1 MPSSPRSCWPPAAAS
16 IGVDLAAA
24 PSVLAGYDAYTH
36 VAGSVTDEQLWA
48 GVTASL
54 PAAGSLGLV
63 TNAAILHVG
72 DILTQPMDQVRQTL
86 DVNIVGTVMA
96 MRAVIPAMVARGGGS
111 VVSVASIDAHFAEQ
125 QLAAYCASKS
135 AVLQLAR
142 TVALDQ
148 ARAGVNVNVV
158 CPGPMRA
165 GLFERHL
172 ASADDS
178 DGVPAHPRAAAA
190 VRRDPRPGAGRRR
203 HPVPAVGRRPG
214 DDRRQRDD
222 RRRPHHRVRLPDRR
236 RGHLG
241 PGAGRLPVV
250 TIAPAD
256 GALPTGTIDRRLVAS
271 CWTWAGNARPAW
283 PDERS
288 PHDLATRL
296 AAITGTGWHG
306 VGLVYADLVEI
317 RDDDRPGR
325 PRAG

>member
-1 MPSSPRSCWPPAAAS
+1 MTTSPAVPTRGLPGQLPELVVVTGTGGGLGTVVAQKLLAAGCGV
-16 IGVDLAAA
+16 IGLDLAAA
-24 PSVLAGYDAYTH
+24 PPVLTEFDEYRH
-36 VAGSVTDEQLWA
+36 VAGSVTDESLWA
-48 GVTASL
+48 EITGAL
-54 PAAGSLGLV
+54 PAEGSLGLV

-86 DVNIVGTVMA
+86 DVNVIGTVMA

-178 DGVPAHPRAAAA
+178 AAFLHTREQRQPFGEILDPAQVADGILFLLSDAARGMTGASVMIDGGLTTGFDFRTGAEGTSVRVPAAS
-190 VRRDPRPGAGRRR
+190 GR
-203 HPVPAVGRRPG
+203 
-214 DDRRQRDD
+214 
-222 RRRPHHRVRLPDRR
+222 
-236 RGHLG
+236 
-241 PGAGRLPVV
+241 
-250 TIAPAD
+250 
-256 GALPTGTIDRRLVAS
+256 S
-271 CWTWAGNARPAW
+271 
-283 PDERS
+283 
-288 PHDLATRL
+288 
-296 AAITGTGWHG
+296 
-306 VGLVYADLVEI
+306 
-317 RDDDRPGR
+317 
-325 PRAG
+325 

>member
-1 MPSSPRSCWPPAAAS
+1 MTTSPTVPTRGLPGQLPELVVVTGTGGGLGTVVAQKLLAAGCEV
-16 IGVDLAAA
+16 IGLDLAAA
-24 PSVLAGYDAYTH
+24 PPVLTEFDAYRH
-36 VAGSVTDEQLWA
+36 VAGSVTDEAVWA
-48 GVTASL
+48 EVTGAL
-54 PAAGSLGLV
+54 PADGSLGLV

-86 DVNIVGTVMA
+86 DVNVIGTVMA

-178 DGVPAHPRAAAA
+178 AAFLHTREQRQPFGEILDPAQVADGILFLLSDAARGMTGASVMIDGGLTTGFDFRTGAEGTSVRVPAAL
-190 VRRDPRPGAGRRR
+190 GR
-203 HPVPAVGRRPG
+203 
-214 DDRRQRDD
+214 
-222 RRRPHHRVRLPDRR
+222 
-236 RGHLG
+236 
-241 PGAGRLPVV
+241 
-250 TIAPAD
+250 
-256 GALPTGTIDRRLVAS
+256 S
-271 CWTWAGNARPAW
+271 
-283 PDERS
+283 
-288 PHDLATRL
+288 
-296 AAITGTGWHG
+296 
-306 VGLVYADLVEI
+306 
-317 RDDDRPGR
+317 
-325 PRAG
+325 

>member
-1 MPSSPRSCWPPAAAS
+1 MSTISTTPSTRSLPGQLPELVVVTGTGGGLGAVLAEKLLAAGCGV

-24 PSVLAGYDAYTH
+24 PPVLAGYDGYTH

-54 PAAGSLGLV
+54 PGGGSLGLV

-178 DGVPAHPRAAAA
+178 DAFLHTREQRQPFGEILDPAQVADGILFLLSDAARGMTGASVMIDGGLTTGFDFRTGAEGTSVRVPAAS
-190 VRRDPRPGAGRRR
+190 GR
-203 HPVPAVGRRPG
+203 
-214 DDRRQRDD
+214 
-222 RRRPHHRVRLPDRR
+222 
-236 RGHLG
+236 
-241 PGAGRLPVV
+241 
-250 TIAPAD
+250 
-256 GALPTGTIDRRLVAS
+256 S
-271 CWTWAGNARPAW
+271 
-283 PDERS
+283 
-288 PHDLATRL
+288 
-296 AAITGTGWHG
+296 
-306 VGLVYADLVEI
+306 
-317 RDDDRPGR
+317 
-325 PRAG
+325 